1 MDNISEF
8 LDTLTIL
15 KDETSDLSIT
25 NYIVGALLLLC
36 AIILLIVSIHAL
48 YYSSNHTSCISLAIF
63 SLIMCAFII
72 FIAISIIL
80 AAQIH
85 IKLIISTENMSFR
98 TKMFQKYISNRKYC
112 ESASVIIGTSFEN
125 VLDFLALVLSVSCIS
140 LLVVTWH

>member
-25 NYIVGALLLLC
+25 NYIVGAILLLC

-63 SLIMCAFII
+63 SLIMCAFIV

-85 IKLIISTENMSFR
+85 IKLIISTENIDISTLYTYFIVSDASIDNTVTISP
-98 TKMFQKYISNRKYC
+98 TKEYYNK
-112 ESASVIIGTSFEN
+112 
-125 VLDFLALVLSVSCIS
+125 VLELYNCNFAK
-140 LLVVTWH
+140 

>member
-85 IKLIISTENMSFR
+85 IKLIISTENIDISTLYTYFIVSDASIDNTVTISP
-98 TKMFQKYISNRKYC
+98 TKEYYNK
-112 ESASVIIGTSFEN
+112 
-125 VLDFLALVLSVSCIS
+125 VLEWYNCNFAK
-140 LLVVTWH
+140 